1 MKEEVSLFSRTMD
14 RAHWTSAL
22 DMKKELEDT
31 VKTPIDELR
40 INTKDLIEQG
50 FQFPN
55 VATYDN
61 VVAQLTDVQNVQD
74 NLNQNEDSEPLMR
87 KFIQVVTR
95 VKKNLKKSYSDQW
108 TDPANNMA
116 AAGANDTKF
125 KNPLTNMDNGDEIV
139 V

>member
-1 MKEEVSLFSRTMD
+1 MKEEVSLFSRTLD

-22 DMKKELEDT
+22 EIKKELEDT
-31 VKTPIDELR
+31 VKTPIDDLK

-74 NLNQNEDSEPLMR
+74 NLNQNADSEPNMR
-87 KFIQVVTR
+87 KFIEVVTK
-95 VKKNLKKSYSDQW
+95 VKKNLKKSYNDQW
-108 TDPANNMA
+108 VDPASGTA
-116 AAGANDTKF
+116 SSNDNKF
-125 KNPLTNMDNGDEIV
+125 KNPLTNMDTGDEIV

>member
-1 MKEEVSLFSRTMD
+1 MKEEVSLFSRTLD

-22 DMKKELEDT
+22 EMKKELEDT
-31 VKTPIDELR
+31 VKTPVDELK
-40 INTKDLIEQG
+40 INTKDLLEQG

-87 KFIQVVTR
+87 KFIEVVSR

-108 TDPANNMA
+108 VDPTNGTASSTDN
-116 AAGANDTKF
+116 KI
-125 KNPLTNMDNGDEIV
+125 KNPLASMDTGDEIV